1 MSGCLRLDE
10 NHLRQI
16 KDAIWCAAALSGKDP
31 ADVAIERRINT
42 AGKLAKKLELL
53 LASLAAQRVT
63 MRGLDNLQKLR
74 LIGDEPIRRRASP
87 RIRRSLSIGI
97 TRGAPSDPTIRLL
110 VWELARVYKEAGGK
124 VAASENGAFAQ
135 FLRVIAEALPDYLCH
150 HRGDRTGWLMR
161 QAKAVPKELCGQLG
175 R

>member
-161 QAKAVPKELCGQLG
+161 QAKAVPKELRGQLG